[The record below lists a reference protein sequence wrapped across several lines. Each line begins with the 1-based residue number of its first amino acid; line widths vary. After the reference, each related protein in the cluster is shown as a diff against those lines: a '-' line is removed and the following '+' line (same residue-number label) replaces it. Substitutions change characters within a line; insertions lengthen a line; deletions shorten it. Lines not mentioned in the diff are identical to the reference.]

1 MPTYNNI
8 SLELHCS
15 QGAGTGGVIEE
26 FAPRPVGPND
36 LQVPG
41 QFMPPVFH
49 PATRTV
55 SVFIPIFSMQ
65 QFWLVYS
72 AKPPK
77 LSSETH
83 HTNGPGKQ
91 HSRKDNFT
99 SSQSSSLPSKDDYFY
114 VFKLFRANEE
124 LVTWSCGRAQ
134 NWQGKTVF
142 GMFDTGTTAS
152 GKGLQK
158 RIMVF
163 GSQGPRLSGDLGSQ
177 KPQDRKIEI
186 KVYRASSSL
195 RVPRQ
200 TDTWNGAEVDETMAR

>member
-1 MPTYNNI
+1 MPTYNDI

-26 FAPRPVGPND
+26 FAPRQAGPDD
-36 LQVPG
+36 LSG
-41 QFMPPVFH
+41 QFMPPVFDH
-49 PATRTV
+49 GTRTV

-77 LSSETH
+77 VPQESNHSNRL
-83 HTNGPGKQ
+83 GKQ
-91 HSRKDNFT
+91 RSRKGSST
-99 SSQSSSLPSKDDYFY
+99 SSPAPSVHNKEQLY
-114 VFKLFRANEE
+114 VFKLFMANEE
-124 LVTWSCGRAQ
+124 LVTWSCGPAQ

-177 KPQDRKIEI
+177 RPQDRKIEI
-186 KVYRASSSL
+186 RVYRASSSL